1 MWRFPGAMLTISEEY
16 RFSGHMHKDFLSM
29 SLRKGVSFYA
39 FREPGSV
46 EVIYGASQYPR
57 RGLHVGGFVVAP
69 FDVESHGMSTIL
81 PDMDYDGIKSLKDLA
96 FPFDDAAFPFPESS
110 TPRTSHSE
118 AVGKISAHHR
128 EHGGKTVLSRVIVA
142 EDCLIDIDALFRS
155 LCGLYPDAAVFC
167 FCTPE
172 SGLWMGASP
181 EMLLSS
187 SDGSLHTVA
196 LAGTRLAGTEEAW
209 DVKNIEE
216 QELVVDFIMSVME
229 GLAPEKGSTF
239 TRVAGPVEHLCTEIN
254 ADAAMV
260 SDVSSLLRRLSPTP
274 ALCGSDRGESMRLIS
289 ECEGYAR
296 GHYGGFVGLYGEE
309 NSFGFYVNLRSLR
322 IEGRRAAVFIGG
334 GITALSEPNDE
345 WEETCRKSQS
355 VLRAIADSQPEILS
369 KFDN

>member
-1 MWRFPGAMLTISEEY
+1 MLTISEEY

-181 EMLLSS
+181 EML
-187 SDGSLHTVA
+187 
-196 LAGTRLAGTEEAW
+196 
-209 DVKNIEE
+209 
-216 QELVVDFIMSVME
+216 
-229 GLAPEKGSTF
+229 
-239 TRVAGPVEHLCTEIN
+239 
-254 ADAAMV
+254 
-260 SDVSSLLRRLSPTP
+260 
-274 ALCGSDRGESMRLIS
+274 
-289 ECEGYAR
+289 
-296 GHYGGFVGLYGEE
+296 FV
-309 NSFGFYVNLRSLR
+309 F
-322 IEGRRAAVFIGG
+322 
-334 GITALSEPNDE
+334 
-345 WEETCRKSQS
+345 
-355 VLRAIADSQPEILS
+355 
-369 KFDN
+369 